1 MAVVTAT
8 STPSYIYGRTLFCI
22 FIIHILPNI
31 RFACVTAAYNALW
44 HLQLALILTF
54 WDIVLY
60 IHLIWEVIPVI
71 FIGALS
77 LGENGLTEYIF
88 SSMKTK
94 FTLSCFKWHPI
105 MLKKTEELDYIHLS
119 VKKII
124 TLSFPYKCPT
134 FQIICFSLTYK
145 TILLNR
151 WRLFLNWDC
160 FYES

>member
-8 STPSYIYGRTLFCI
+8 STPSYTYGRTLFCI

-31 RFACVTAAYNALW
+31 RFACVTAAYSALW

-105 MLKKTEELDYIHLS
+105 MLKKNQKNLIIYIL
-119 VKKII
+119 VLKK
-124 TLSFPYKCPT
+124 S
-134 FQIICFSLTYK
+134 SLY
-145 TILLNR
+145 
-151 WRLFLNWDC
+151 LFLTNVLLFKSFVSLWLIRQYCLIDGD
-160 FYES
+160 FS

>member
-8 STPSYIYGRTLFCI
+8 STPSYTYGRTLFCI

-31 RFACVTAAYNALW
+31 RFACVTAAYSALW

-94 FTLSCFKWHPI
+94 FTLSCFKWHPV
-105 MLKKTEELDYIHLS
+105 MLKKQRNLIIYIL
-119 VKKII
+119 VLKKSS
-124 TLSFPYKCPT
+124 LYLYKYPT
-134 FQIICFSLTYK
+134 FQIIYFSLTYK